1 MYLSL
6 VVTSSVLSSIS
17 AAIPELS
24 PRALSSA
31 LFFIFIFFLSRCEST
46 SWALVLSWK
55 RYCGKWRA
63 KMWGEIKGFFLF
75 LFLLNAAHCVYW
87 ELDEVGILSEGWFGR
102 FRVVFFFLI
111 DI

>member
-1 MYLSL
+1 
-6 VVTSSVLSSIS
+6 
-17 AAIPELS
+17 
-24 PRALSSA
+24 
-31 LFFIFIFFLSRCEST
+31 
-46 SWALVLSWK
+46 
-55 RYCGKWRA
+55 
-63 KMWGEIKGFFLF
+63 MWGEIKGFFLF